1 MKPRLLTL
9 NDHRFKW
16 WIRKSRTRY
25 SSRYKVVIQ
34 SPFGYQY
41 VFPINEIT
49 NDDMSWD
56 YDEELGGKITPADIK
71 RTIEEKQLK

>member
-1 MKPRLLTL
+1 
-9 NDHRFKW
+9 
-16 WIRKSRTRY
+16 
-25 SSRYKVVIQ
+25 VIQ

-56 YDEELGGKITPADIK
+56 YDEEFGGKITPADIK